1 MFNQVWRNSRLRA
14 FTLVEL
20 LVVIAIIGIL
30 VGLLLPAV
38 QAAREAAR
46 RMQCANNVKQI
57 ALASHNFE
65 SAFKTLPPYSIVS
78 SNSLA
83 SVHYLLL
90 PFIEQNNIYTQG
102 NNYSWRVRS
111 MGVPAYGCPND
122 LTVDGGRYSGVA
134 IARAGARVNDASLGA
149 FGATSYP
156 INAQACSVSYERGHA
171 VKATG
176 KFSNLTDGTSNTL
189 LLAERFAMCTGPD
202 FPSPTAARRLAFGS
216 ITFATWARSGRHA
229 TLAPWPDG
237 GPTAPDFTPTSVAP
251 GGSYS
256 WWDCAIID
264 GDYRDPAAPNNGP
277 GPRSD
282 PNFRQNWD
290 GGVVN
295 PGGIQ
300 SGATVTSCDYRRLQ
314 ALHNGVMTTGLA
326 DGSVRTISASIS
338 ALTFQRICNPRDG
351 QVLGSDWEQ

>member
-1 MFNQVWRNSRLRA
+1 MRYHIPERSKRTA

-46 RMQCANNVKQI
+46 RMQCSNNVKQI
-57 ALASHNFE
+57 ALACHNFE
-65 SAFKTLPPYSIVS
+65 SAFKTLPAYNIVS
-78 SNSLA
+78 TNSLA
-83 SVHYLLL
+83 TGHYLLL
-90 PFIEQNNIYTQG
+90 PFIEQSNIYAQG
-102 NNYSWRVRS
+102 GGYSWKVRS
-111 MGVPAYGCPND
+111 TGVPSYGCPND
-122 LTVDGGRYSGVA
+122 VTVDGGRYSGVA
-134 IARAGARVNDASLGA
+134 VARAGTRVNDATLGP

-156 INAQACSVSYERGHA
+156 LNGQACSVGYERGHA

-176 KFSNLTDGTSNTL
+176 RFSTLTDGTSNTL
-189 LLAERFAMCTGPD
+189 LLGERLAMCTGPNY
-202 FPSPTAARRLAFGS
+202 PSPTANPRLANGS

-237 GPTAPDFTPTSVAP
+237 GPTAPDFTTTSIAP
-251 GGSYS
+251 GGAYS
-256 WWDCAIID
+256 WWDCAILD
-264 GDYRDPAAPNNGP
+264 GDYRDPAATNNGP

-300 SGATVTSCDYRRLQ
+300 GGASVTSCDYRRLQ
-314 ALHNGVMTTGLA
+314 GLHNGVMTAGIG
-326 DGSVRTISASIS
+326 DGSVRSISVSIS
-338 ALTFQRICNPRDG
+338 ALTFQRICDPRDG
-351 QVLGSDWEQ
+351 QVLGSDWD

>member
-1 MFNQVWRNSRLRA
+1 MLTRVIPKCTRPA

-38 QAAREAAR
+38 QSARAAAR

-57 ALASHNFE
+57 ALACHNFE
-65 SAFKTLPPYSIVS
+65 SAFKTLPPYNIVS

-83 SVHYLLL
+83 SGHYLLL
-90 PFIEQNNIYTQG
+90 PFIEQNNIYTEG
-102 NNYSWRVRS
+102 NGYSWRVRS
-111 MGVPAYGCPND
+111 RGVPSYGCPD
-122 LTVDGGRYSGVA
+122 DVTVEGGRYSGVA
-134 IARAGARVNDASLGA
+134 IARAGTRVNDATLGP

-156 INAQACSVSYERGHA
+156 LNGQACSVSYTRGHPT
-171 VKATG
+171 KATG
-176 KFSNLTDGTSNTL
+176 SFSNMSDGTSNTL
-189 LLAERFAMCTGPD
+189 LLGERFAMCTGPD
-202 FPSPTAARRLAFGS
+202 YPNATTPPRLANGS

-237 GPTAPDFTPTSVAP
+237 GPTAPDLNATTNAP
-251 GGSYS
+251 GGAYS

-264 GDYRDPAAPNNGP
+264 GDYRDVNNKNAGP

-300 SGATVTSCDYRRLQ
+300 GGATVRSCDYRRLQ
-314 ALHNGVMTTGLA
+314 GLHTGVMTAGLG
-326 DGSVRTISASIS
+326 DGSVRAISVSIS
-338 ALTFQRICNPRDG
+338 ALTLERVCNPKDG
-351 QVLGSDWEQ
+351 QVLGSDWE

>member
-1 MFNQVWRNSRLRA
+1 MVVLRQKRRSG

-46 RMQCANNVKQI
+46 RMQCSNNAKQI
-57 ALASHNFE
+57 ALACHNFE
-65 SAFKTLPPYSIVS
+65 STFKTLPPYNIVTT
-78 SNSLA
+78 NSLA
-83 SVHYLLL
+83 SGHYLLL
-90 PFIEQNNIYTQG
+90 PYIEQGNVYNQG
-102 NNYSWRVRS
+102 NGYSWRVRS
-111 MGVPAYGCPND
+111 VGVPSYGCPND
-122 LTVDGGRYSGVA
+122 VTVEAGRYSGVA
-134 IARAGARVNDASLGA
+134 IARAGGRVNDANTGP

-156 INAQACSVSYERGHA
+156 LNAQACSVSYERGHA
-171 VKATG
+171 VKASG
-176 KFSNLTDGTSNTL
+176 RFSSLTDGTSNTL
-189 LLAERFAMCTGPD
+189 LLGERFAMCTGPD
-202 FPSPTAARRLAFGS
+202 YPSRTTPPRLAFGS

-237 GPTAPDFTPTSVAP
+237 GPTAPDLTSTTNAP
-251 GGSYS
+251 GGAYS

-264 GDYRDPAAPNNGP
+264 GDYRDPNNRNAGP
-277 GPRSD
+277 GPRTD

-300 SGATVTSCDYRRLQ
+300 GGATVTSCDYRRLQ
-314 ALHNGVMTTGLA
+314 ALHTGTMTAALG
-326 DGSVRTISASIS
+326 DGSVRSISANIS
-338 ALTFQRICNPRDG
+338 ALTLQRIGNPRDG
-351 QVLGSDWEQ
+351 EVLGSDWE

>member
-1 MFNQVWRNSRLRA
+1 MSHRINFKSIRRA

-46 RMQCANNVKQI
+46 RMQCSNNVKQI
-57 ALASHNFE
+57 ALSCHNFE
-65 SAFKTLPPYSIVS
+65 SAFKTLPPYNIVT

-83 SVHYLLL
+83 SGHYLLL
-90 PFIEQNNIYTQG
+90 PYLEQNNIFAEG
-102 NNYSWRVRS
+102 AGYSWRVRS
-111 MGVPAYGCPND
+111 RSVPSFGCPND
-122 LTVDGGRYSGVA
+122 ITVDAGRYSGVA
-134 IARAGARVNDASLGA
+134 IARAGARVNDANTGP

-156 INAQACSVSYERGHA
+156 LNAQACSVSYVRGHA
-171 VKATG
+171 VRGTG
-176 KFSNLTDGTSNTL
+176 SFASLTDGTSNSL
-189 LLAERFAMCTGPD
+189 LLGERLAMCTGPN
-202 FPSPTAARRLAFGS
+202 FPSATAPARLANGS

-237 GPTAPDFTPTSVAP
+237 GPTAPDFNATTTAP

-256 WWDCAIID
+256 WWDCAILD
-264 GDYRDPAAPNNGP
+264 GDYRDTANRNAGP

-300 SGATVTSCDYRRLQ
+300 GGATVTSCDYRRLQ
-314 ALHNGVMTTGLA
+314 GLHNGVMTAGLA
-326 DGSVRTISASIS
+326 DGSVRTISVSIS
-338 ALTFQRICNPRDG
+338 ALTFERICNPKDG
-351 QVLGSDWEQ
+351 QVLGSDWE